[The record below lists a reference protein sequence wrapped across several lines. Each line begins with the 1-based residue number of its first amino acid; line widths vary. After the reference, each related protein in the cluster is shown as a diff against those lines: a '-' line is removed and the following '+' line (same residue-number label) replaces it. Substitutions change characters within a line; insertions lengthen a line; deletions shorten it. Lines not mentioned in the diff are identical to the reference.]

1 MDDEFC
7 CRSHGRRLLQQVTL
21 VAVLMDNLRPD
32 SGEIADAE
40 HDLQAELER
49 SYERARNDFAT
60 LSGLRLLLFR
70 TLLSLSPYELWHA
83 RSDQIRETTAQNIS

>member
-1 MDDEFC
+1 MHDEFC
-7 CRSHGRRLLQQVTL
+7 CRSHGLRRLLQQVTL

-32 SGEIADAE
+32 SGEIAGAE

-60 LSGLRLLLFR
+60 LSGLRLLLFER
-70 TLLSLSPYELWHA
+70 FY
-83 RSDQIRETTAQNIS
+83 R